1 MLSEVFSA
9 FPSVGYVSHFCV
21 FRVLHLPGSTS
32 WFHRLLHVFVGISRL
47 RLLGCAFQ
55 DAGGGGGVGIRG
67 VGRGMIT
74 FFLIIRFHQKYK
86 PET

>member
-55 DAGGGGGVGIRG
+55 DAGGGGGGWDTWGGAGDDNVLSHYS
-67 VGRGMIT
+67 
-74 FFLIIRFHQKYK
+74 FP
-86 PET
+86 PEIQAET